1 MYSMILS
8 HASFAA
14 KDFFYID
21 REGRPLMGGAMLI
34 SRDKIDL
41 GKNNNNTNHMYT
53 LYISFS

>member
-1 MYSMILS
+1 MILS